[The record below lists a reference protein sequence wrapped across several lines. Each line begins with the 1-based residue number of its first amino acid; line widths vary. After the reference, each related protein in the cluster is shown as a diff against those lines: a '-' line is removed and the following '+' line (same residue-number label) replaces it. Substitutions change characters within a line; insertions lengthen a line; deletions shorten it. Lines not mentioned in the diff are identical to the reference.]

1 MICRYALYSNFR
13 NIEAQRIS
21 FSEGINIIYGNNA
34 QGKTNAIEGI
44 YLCAQGRSHRT
55 VHEKEYISF
64 GKSDAFVE
72 IGYEDKRRSNKIK
85 LFFNEKGKKYCEKN
99 GYSVKRMSEIVGDF
113 RAVIFTPEHLSIV
126 KEGPQKR
133 RAFLDSAISQIDKA
147 YLEALQ
153 RYNKILAQRNKL
165 LAEGHRG
172 EEISDTLSV
181 WSEKMAEE
189 ASLISYKRSEYTERV
204 DKVVK
209 DIFSDMTGG
218 REKISFVYKKARE
231 KSDFLKMLTENT
243 DREIRMGTTLFG
255 VHKDDIDID
264 LNGADARSFASQ
276 GQQRSISLAMKLA
289 EGEISKN
296 ESGDYPVFLFDDVLS
311 ELDNKRKEY
320 LLGGLSGK
328 QVIITTCEEQE
339 KKEGINLIY
348 AENGVYRQ
356 I

>member
-1 MICRYALYSNFR
+1 
-13 NIEAQRIS
+13 
-21 FSEGINIIYGNNA
+21 
-34 QGKTNAIEGI
+34 
-44 YLCAQGRSHRT
+44 
-55 VHEKEYISF
+55 
-64 GKSDAFVE
+64 
-72 IGYEDKRRSNKIK
+72 
-85 LFFNEKGKKYCEKN
+85 
-99 GYSVKRMSEIVGDF
+99 
-113 RAVIFTPEHLSIV
+113 
-126 KEGPQKR
+126 
-133 RAFLDSAISQIDKA
+133 
-147 YLEALQ
+147 
-153 RYNKILAQRNKL
+153 
-165 LAEGHRG
+165 
-172 EEISDTLSV
+172 
-181 WSEKMAEE
+181 
-189 ASLISYKRSEYTERV
+189 
-204 DKVVK
+204 
-209 DIFSDMTGG
+209 
-218 REKISFVYKKARE
+218 
-231 KSDFLKMLTENT
+231 MLTENT

-328 QVIITTCEEQE
+328 QVIITTCEEQV